1 MEARPRSAPRWGLRK
16 QARIALPPV
25 GEHGFQLGAEGRA
38 LVREL
43 LTQIANQTPPPTPA
57 AFKMGQRLVE
67 MAVQAGE
74 GDPGGLPPPPPQTVP
89 QRPPTQPRHPPP
101 KSPL

>member
-57 AFKMGQRLVE
+57 VFKMGQRLVE

-74 GDPGGLPPPPPQTVP
+74 GDLGGFPPQPLATCHTC
-89 QRPPTQPRHPPP
+89 RRTLRDHHSP
-101 KSPL
+101 KRA